1 MWALVKANQV
11 IRIFNGAQAF
21 EHNDIKHPA
30 NIFSSWSA
38 EEKAAI
44 GLYPV
49 QTDNSNYK
57 DPTFYKNRSESFQ
70 FDATNK
76 VVKKVWKTAEDH
88 EMEDKTV
95 DGVTVEGLKTKK
107 VNEVNNQAY
116 TILKDTDW
124 MVIKASEVSDYSLP
138 DNVSKFRTAVRTKSN
153 DMVTRIK
160 ATKDVRV
167 LETLYTYTNTG
178 TKEKPVM
185 TRPLGEFPKLED
197 F

>member
-11 IRIFNGAQAF
+11 IKIFNGAQAF
-21 EHNDIKHPA
+21 EHNNIKHPA
-30 NIFSSWSA
+30 NIFSSWSV

-107 VNEVNNQAY
+107 INEVNTQAFN
-116 TILKDTDW
+116 ILKPTDW
-124 MVIKASEVSDYSLP
+124 MAIKASEVSEYSVP
-138 DNVSKFRTAVRTKSN
+138 DNVSKFRTAVRAKSN

-178 TKEKPVM
+178 TESKPVM
-185 TRPLGEFPKLED
+185 SRPLGEFPKLED

>member
-11 IRIFNGAQAF
+11 IKIFNGAQAF

-124 MVIKASEVSDYSLP
+124 MAIKASEVSDYSVP
-138 DNVSKFRTAVRTKSN
+138 DNVSKFRTAVRAKSN

-178 TKEKPVM
+178 TESKPVM

>member
-138 DNVSKFRTAVRTKSN
+138 DNVFKFRTAVRAKSN

-178 TKEKPVM
+178 TESKPVM

>member
-11 IRIFNGAQAF
+11 IKIFNGAQAF

-95 DGVTVEGLKTKK
+95 DGGTVEGLKTKK

-138 DNVSKFRTAVRTKSN
+138 DNVSKFRTAVRAKSN

-178 TKEKPVM
+178 TESKPVM

>member
-11 IRIFNGAQAF
+11 IKIFNGAQAF
-21 EHNDIKHPA
+21 EHNNIKHPA

-57 DPTFYKNRSESFQ
+57 DPTFYKNRGESFQ

-76 VVKKVWKTAEDH
+76 VVKKVWKTAEDL

-95 DGVTVEGLKTKK
+95 DGETVEGLKTKK

-116 TILKDTDW
+116 NILKDTDW

-138 DNVSKFRTAVRTKSN
+138 DNVSKFRTAVRAKSN

-167 LETLYTYTNTG
+167 LETLYTYSNTG
-178 TKEKPVM
+178 TESEPVM

>member
-11 IRIFNGAQAF
+11 IKIFNSAQAF

-70 FDATNK
+70 FDASNK

-95 DGVTVEGLKTKK
+95 NDVTVEGLKTRK
-107 VNEVNNQAY
+107 VNEVNSQAFD
-116 TILKDTDW
+116 ILKQTDW

-138 DNVSKFRTAVRTKSN
+138 DNVSKFRTAVRAKSN

-167 LETLYTYTNTG
+167 LETLYKYSNTG
-178 TKEKPVM
+178 TESKPVM

>member
-11 IRIFNGAQAF
+11 IKIFNGAQAF
-21 EHNDIKHPA
+21 EHNNIKHPA
-30 NIFSSWSA
+30 NIFSSWSV

-57 DPTFYKNRSESFQ
+57 DPTFYKNRGESFQ

-76 VVKKVWKTAEDH
+76 VVKKVWKTAEDL

-95 DGVTVEGLKTKK
+95 DGETVEGLKTKK
-107 VNEVNNQAY
+107 INEVNNQAY

-138 DNVSKFRTAVRTKSN
+138 DNVSKFRTAVRAKSN

-167 LETLYTYTNTG
+167 LETLYTYSNTG
-178 TKEKPVM
+178 TESEPVM

>member
-11 IRIFNGAQAF
+11 FKIFNGAQAF

-124 MVIKASEVSDYSLP
+124 MAIKASEVSDYSVP
-138 DNVSKFRTAVRTKSN
+138 DNVSKFRTAVRAKSN

-178 TKEKPVM
+178 TESKPVM

>member
-11 IRIFNGAQAF
+11 IKIFNGAQAF

-95 DGVTVEGLKTKK
+95 DGVTVEGLKTRK

-116 TILKDTDW
+116 NILKDTDW
-124 MVIKASEVSDYSLP
+124 MAIKASEVSDYSVP
-138 DNVSKFRTAVRTKSN
+138 DNVSKFRTAVRAKSN

-167 LETLYTYTNTG
+167 LETFYTYTNTG
-178 TKEKPVM
+178 TESKPVM

>member
-11 IRIFNGAQAF
+11 IKIFNGAQAF

-124 MVIKASEVSDYSLP
+124 MVIKASEVSNYSLP
-138 DNVSKFRTAVRTKSN
+138 DNVSKFRTAVRAKSN

-178 TKEKPVM
+178 TESKPVM

>member
-11 IRIFNGAQAF
+11 IKIFNSPQAF

-38 EEKAAI
+38 EEKSAI
-44 GLYPV
+44 GLYPI
-49 QTDNSNYK
+49 QEDRSNVK
-57 DPTFYKNRSESFQ
+57 DEKFYKNREGGYT

-76 VVKKVWKTAEDH
+76 VVKKVWKTSEDL
-88 EMEDKTV
+88 EMEDKTT
-95 DGVTVEGLKTKK
+95 DGVTVKGLKSVK
-107 VNEVNNQAY
+107 VNEVNKQAY
-116 TILKDTDW
+116 DILKDTDW

-138 DNVSKFRTAVRTKSN
+138 DNVAKFRTAVRTKSN

-160 ATKDVRV
+160 ATKDVGV
-167 LETLYTYTNTG
+167 LETLYKYSNTG
-178 TKEKPVM
+178 TESKPVM

>member
-11 IRIFNGAQAF
+11 IKIFNGAQAF

-95 DGVTVEGLKTKK
+95 DGETVEGLKTKK

-124 MVIKASEVSDYSLP
+124 MVIKASEVSDYSVP
-138 DNVSKFRTAVRTKSN
+138 DNVSKFRTAVRAKSN

-178 TKEKPVM
+178 TESKPVM

>member
-11 IRIFNGAQAF
+11 IKIFNGAQAF

-95 DGVTVEGLKTKK
+95 DGETVEGLKTRK

-116 TILKDTDW
+116 NILKDTDW
-124 MVIKASEVSDYSLP
+124 MAIKASEVSDYSVP
-138 DNVSKFRTAVRTKSN
+138 DNVSKFRTAVRAKSN

-160 ATKDVRV
+160 ATKDIRV

>member
-11 IRIFNGAQAF
+11 IKIFNGNQAF
-21 EHNDIKHPA
+21 EHNDIKHPS
-30 NIFSSWSA
+30 NIFTSWSNA
-38 EEKAAI
+38 EKEAI

-49 QTDNSNYK
+49 QDDNTNYK
-57 DPTFYKNRSESFQ
+57 DPIFYKNRGESFQ

-107 VNEVNNQAY
+107 VNEVNNQAFQ
-116 TILKDTDW
+116 ILKPTDW
-124 MVIKASEVSDYSLP
+124 MVIKASEVSDYSVP
-138 DNVSKFRTAVRTKSN
+138 DNISKFRTAVRAKSN

-178 TKEKPVM
+178 TESKPVM

>member
-11 IRIFNGAQAF
+11 IKIFNGAQAF

-30 NIFSSWSA
+30 NIFSSWGA

-49 QTDNSNYK
+49 QNDDSNYK

-70 FDATNK
+70 FDETNK

-95 DGVTVEGLKTKK
+95 DGLIVEGLKTKK
-107 VNEVNNQAY
+107 VNEVNTQAFN
-116 TILKDTDW
+116 ILKPTDW
-124 MVIKASEVSDYSLP
+124 MAIKASEVSDYSLP
-138 DNVSKFRTAVRTKSN
+138 DNVAKFRAAVRTKSN

-167 LETLYTYTNTG
+167 LETLYTYSNTG
-178 TKEKPVM
+178 TESKPVM

>member
-11 IRIFNGAQAF
+11 IKIFNGAQAF
-21 EHNDIKHPA
+21 EHNNIKHPA

-76 VVKKVWKTAEDH
+76 VVKKVWKTAEDL

-95 DGVTVEGLKTKK
+95 DGETVEGLKTKK

-138 DNVSKFRTAVRTKSN
+138 DNVSKFRTAVRAKSN

-167 LETLYTYTNTG
+167 LETLYTYSNTG
-178 TKEKPVM
+178 TESEPVM

>member
-11 IRIFNGAQAF
+11 IKIFNGAQAF

-30 NIFSSWSA
+30 NIFSSWSDA
-38 EEKAAI
+38 EKAAI

-88 EMEDKTV
+88 EM
-95 DGVTVEGLKTKK
+95 GTKK

-124 MVIKASEVSDYSLP
+124 MVIKASEVSNYSLP
-138 DNVSKFRTAVRTKSN
+138 DNVSKFRTAVRAKSN

-178 TKEKPVM
+178 TESKPVM

>member
-11 IRIFNGAQAF
+11 IKIFNGAQAF
-21 EHNDIKHPA
+21 EHNNIKHPA

-57 DPTFYKNRSESFQ
+57 DPTFYKNRGESFQ

-76 VVKKVWKTAEDH
+76 VVKKVWKTAEDL

-95 DGVTVEGLKTKK
+95 DGETVEGLKTKK

-124 MVIKASEVSDYSLP
+124 MAIKASEVSDYSVP
-138 DNVSKFRTAVRTKSN
+138 DNVSKFRTAVRAKSN

-160 ATKDVRV
+160 ATKDIRV

>member
-11 IRIFNGAQAF
+11 IKIFNGAQAF

-49 QTDNSNYK
+49 QTDNSNYN

-107 VNEVNNQAY
+107 INEVNTQAFN
-116 TILKDTDW
+116 ILKPTDW
-124 MVIKASEVSDYSLP
+124 MAIKASEVSDYSVP
-138 DNVSKFRTAVRTKSN
+138 DNVSKFRTAVRAKSN

-178 TKEKPVM
+178 TESKPVM
-185 TRPLGEFPKLED
+185 SRPLGEFPKLED

>member
-11 IRIFNGAQAF
+11 IKIFNGAQAF

-76 VVKKVWKTAEDH
+76 VVKKVWKTPEDH

-95 DGVTVEGLKTKK
+95 DGVTVEGLKTRK

-116 TILKDTDW
+116 NILKDTDW
-124 MVIKASEVSDYSLP
+124 MAIKAGEVSDYSLP
-138 DNVSKFRTAVRTKSN
+138 DNVKKFRTAVRAKSN

-178 TKEKPVM
+178 TESKPVM

>member
-11 IRIFNGAQAF
+11 IKIFNGAQAF

-57 DPTFYKNRSESFQ
+57 DPTFYKNRGESFQ

-95 DGVTVEGLKTKK
+95 DGETVEGLKTKK

>member
-11 IRIFNGAQAF
+11 IKIFNGAQAF

-30 NIFSSWSA
+30 NIFSNWSDT
-38 EEKAAI
+38 EKAVI

-49 QTDNSNYK
+49 QEDRSNVK
-57 DPTFYKNRSESFQ
+57 DETFYKNREGGYT

-76 VVKKVWKTAEDH
+76 VVKKVWKTSEDL
-88 EMEDKTV
+88 EMEDKTT
-95 DGVTVEGLKTKK
+95 DGVTVEGLKSKK
-107 VNEVNNQAY
+107 VNEVNQQAY
-116 TILKDTDW
+116 DILKNTDW

-138 DNVSKFRTAVRTKSN
+138 DNVAKFRTAVRTKSN

-167 LETLYTYTNTG
+167 LEILYTYSNTG
-178 TKEKPVM
+178 TESKPVM
-185 TRPLGEFPKLED
+185 TRPVGEVPMLED
-197 F
+197 L

>member
-11 IRIFNGAQAF
+11 IKIFNGAQAF

-76 VVKKVWKTAEDH
+76 VVKKVWKTAEDL

-138 DNVSKFRTAVRTKSN
+138 DNVSKFRTAVRAKSN

-178 TKEKPVM
+178 TESKPVM

>member
-11 IRIFNGAQAF
+11 VKIFNGAQAF

-57 DPTFYKNRSESFQ
+57 DPSFYKNRSESFQ

-76 VVKKVWKTAEDH
+76 VVKKVWKTAEDL

-95 DGVTVEGLKTKK
+95 DGETVEGLKTKK

-138 DNVSKFRTAVRTKSN
+138 DNVSKFRTAVRAKSN

-178 TKEKPVM
+178 TESKPVM
-185 TRPLGEFPKLED
+185 SRPLGEFPKLED

>member
-11 IRIFNGAQAF
+11 IKIFNGAQAF

-95 DGVTVEGLKTKK
+95 DGETVEGLKTKK

-124 MVIKASEVSDYSLP
+124 MVIKASEVSDYSVP
-138 DNVSKFRTAVRTKSN
+138 DNVSKFRTAVRAKSN

>member
-1 MWALVKANQV
+1 MWALVKADQV
-11 IRIFNGAQAF
+11 IRVFSGNEAF

-38 EEKAAI
+38 EEKEAI

-49 QTDNSNYK
+49 QNDNSNYK

-76 VVKKVWKTAEDH
+76 VVKKVWKTAEEH

-95 DGVTVEGLKTKK
+95 DGVTVEGLKTRK

-116 TILKDTDW
+116 DILKTTDW
-124 MVIKASEVSDYSLP
+124 MAIKASEVSDYSVP
-138 DNVSKFRTAVRTKSN
+138 DNVSKFRTAVRAKSN

-178 TKEKPVM
+178 TESKPVM

>member
-1 MWALVKANQV
+1 MWALVKADQV
-11 IRIFNGAQAF
+11 IRVFSGNQAF

-30 NIFSSWSA
+30 NIFKSWSDT
-38 EEKAAI
+38 EKAAI

-49 QTDNSNYK
+49 QEDNSNYK
-57 DPTFYKNRSESFQ
+57 DPVFYINKGQ
-70 FDATNK
+70 TYTFDATNK
-76 VVKKVWKTAEDH
+76 IVKKVWSSAVDK

-95 DGVTVEGLKTKK
+95 NGVLVEGLKTQK
-107 VNEVNNQAY
+107 VNEANQQAY
-116 TILKDTDW
+116 NILKDTDW
-124 MVIKASEVSDYSLP
+124 MVIKASEVSSYSLP
-138 DNVSKFRTAVRTKSN
+138 SNVANFRTAVRTKSN

-167 LETLYTYTNTG
+167 LEILYTYSNTG
-178 TKEKPVM
+178 TESEPVM

>member
-11 IRIFNGAQAF
+11 IKIFNGAQAF
-21 EHNDIKHPA
+21 EHNNIKHPA

-57 DPTFYKNRSESFQ
+57 DPTFYKNRGESFQ

-76 VVKKVWKTAEDH
+76 VVIKVWKTAEDL

-95 DGVTVEGLKTKK
+95 DGETVEGLKTKK

-178 TKEKPVM
+178 TESKPVM

>member
-11 IRIFNGAQAF
+11 IKIFNGAQAF

-49 QTDNSNYK
+49 QIDNSNYK
-57 DPTFYKNRSESFQ
+57 DPTFYKNRGESFQ